1 MKKKILSCMLAV
13 AMVASLATAT
23 TLTTS
28 AEDTATR
35 GTIYFDSTNLYGAT
49 SDGSKNMYCYT
60 WSRTEGEMYGWDTK
74 GCKMTNV
81 GEHLYSYDVPSVNS
95 AGVEVNAD
103 LMVFH
108 ASGGLQTWE
117 ITFDDSCM
125 GDTAYVYGDLY
136 GMYPTNSTAGMPA
149 CEWKNNPTHGT
160 HITINSSGE
169 VLGWSLLTSETPESV
184 VDTFIDNYRANME
197 AGKTGYD
204 NPELVTDENRTAL
217 IAEINAII
225 DSRAVEDPTE
235 VPTEETTDLPAG
247 DITVKKGL
255 PVVDGMEIPERYS
268 SEFEIYGGEV
278 PADWDGYYNVY
289 YFEAPESWVTE
300 NVDKKVDGYEI
311 GFYWYG
317 FSTTE
322 DMIYNAEFPGLPAE
336 KLSVFDENGNDIY
349 ADSNI
354 YYAFVPTFASRLIW
368 NNAIANDVENY
379 GEYHYQTEI
388 INIDDPMV
396 NNLAN
401 LYYEKDTSIDGVNI
415 AGGLVYTTGE
425 YFSTSGLTGDPYED
439 HYLYAYFKFFDPA
452 TAQTTTEVLKDE
464 NGNYVTKSDA
474 KWGYDKVAL
483 NPYYDMD
490 YTYVNS
496 TEEPTT
502 APTEKVT
509 DAPTSSATTA
519 TSATSATSAT
529 TATVKATATTS
540 TNTSNGTVNT
550 SQSSAV
556 GTLALVFTASLGVVF
571 VANKKRE
578 NNN

>member
-23 TLTTS
+23 ALTTS

-95 AGVEVNAD
+95 AGVEVNAV

-108 ASGGLQTWE
+108 ARGGLQTWE

-149 CEWKNNPTHGT
+149 CEWKNNPTQGT

-184 VDTFIDNYRANME
+184 VDKFIEDYKASME
-197 AGKTGYD
+197 QGKTGYD

-235 VPTEETTDLPAG
+235 VPTEEVTESATEETTDTPTEELTNAP
-247 DITVKKGL
+247 T
-255 PVVDGMEIPERYS
+255 EIP
-268 SEFEIYGGEV
+268 
-278 PADWDGYYNVY
+278 
-289 YFEAPESWVTE
+289 TE
-300 NVDKKVDGYEI
+300 
-311 GFYWYG
+311 
-317 FSTTE
+317 
-322 DMIYNAEFPGLPAE
+322 
-336 KLSVFDENGNDIY
+336 
-349 ADSNI
+349 
-354 YYAFVPTFASRLIW
+354 
-368 NNAIANDVENY
+368 
-379 GEYHYQTEI
+379 
-388 INIDDPMV
+388 
-396 NNLAN
+396 
-401 LYYEKDTSIDGVNI
+401 
-415 AGGLVYTTGE
+415 
-425 YFSTSGLTGDPYED
+425 
-439 HYLYAYFKFFDPA
+439 
-452 TAQTTTEVLKDE
+452 
-464 NGNYVTKSDA
+464 
-474 KWGYDKVAL
+474 
-483 NPYYDMD
+483 
-490 YTYVNS
+490 
-496 TEEPTT
+496 

-509 DAPTSSATTA
+509 EAPTSTATTA
-519 TSATSATSAT
+519 TNATSST

-556 GTLALVFTASLGVVF
+556 GTLALVFTSSLGVVF